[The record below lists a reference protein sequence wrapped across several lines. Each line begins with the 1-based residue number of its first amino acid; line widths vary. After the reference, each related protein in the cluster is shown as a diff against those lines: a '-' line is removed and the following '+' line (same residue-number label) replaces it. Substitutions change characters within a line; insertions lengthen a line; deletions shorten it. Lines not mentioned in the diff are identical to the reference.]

1 MKQRILCIAA
11 ALLAALALAGC
22 GEAGRPG
29 IGASA
34 KEKAAYAL
42 GVLGL
47 EEEAV
52 TSINTQTDRGGFHG
66 DGTLFMEFTFVDD
79 GMEEQ
84 IAADPAWQ
92 PLPPD
97 DTVQAL
103 VWGLETAAG
112 SNGPFLADEEGA
124 PLVPPVKKGYYR
136 LIDRQEQTD
145 TSLLERGSFN
155 FTVAVYDAEARV
167 LYFGELDT

>member
-1 MKQRILCIAA
+1 MKQRILCGVA
-11 ALLAALALAGC
+11 ALLAALVLAGC
-22 GEAGRPG
+22 GEEGRPG

-52 TSINTQTDRGGFHG
+52 TSINTQTDRVSSHG
-66 DGTLFMEFTFVDD
+66 DGTLYVDFVFVDD
-79 GMEEQ
+79 AMEEQ
-84 IAADPAWQ
+84 ISADPAWS
-92 PLPPD
+92 PLPAD

-103 VWGLETAAG
+103 VWGLETGTG
-112 SNGPFLADEEGA
+112 STGPFLTDEEGA
-124 PLVPPVKKGYYR
+124 PLVPPVERGYYR

-145 TSLLERGSFN
+145 TPLLERASFN
-155 FTVAVYDAEARV
+155 FTVAVYDADACV

>member
-1 MKQRILCIAA
+1 MEDIVHPPHGVPHGLGAA
-11 ALLAALALAGC
+11 HVPNIEFHLSGQV
-22 GEAGRPG
+22 
-29 IGASA
+29 
-34 KEKAAYAL
+34 

-97 DTVQAL
+97 DTVQAI

-112 SNGPFLADEEGA
+112 SNGPFLTDEEGA

-145 TSLLERGSFN
+145 TPLLERGSFN
-155 FTVAVYDAEARV
+155 FTGAVNDAEARV